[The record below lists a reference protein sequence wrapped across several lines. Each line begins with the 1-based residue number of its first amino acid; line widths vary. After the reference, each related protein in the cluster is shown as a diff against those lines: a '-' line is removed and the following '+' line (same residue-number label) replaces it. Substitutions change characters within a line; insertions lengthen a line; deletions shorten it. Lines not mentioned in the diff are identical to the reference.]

1 MQMSEVT
8 QMTRMMIRRRATW
21 LSWLAMLGCTAGGQD
36 SNTAAT
42 VNGANQY
49 VVGIDISGSRTAS
62 QLQEEQAVVEGLMG
76 RMSFGDRIILVET
89 YRTGVDSAGQW
100 QDSIPARR
108 FTGEL
113 RAKERADLE
122 EFRST
127 APRVAATFFD
137 AEKSKKI
144 QSTDL
149 FRTVWRAADYA
160 RSSNGRRTTLVL
172 LSDMLQSTDE
182 VNMERA
188 GGVPP
193 DNWIE
198 QRKAEGRLP
207 DLANVC
213 VFVVGADPSSKQ
225 GAKVRA
231 FWQKYFEAADARM
244 PSVNYRNMVS
254 DVGEIH
260 C

>member
-1 MQMSEVT
+1 
-8 QMTRMMIRRRATW
+8 MTRETMSRRAAW
-21 LSWLAMLGCTAGGQD
+21 LGGLALIGCTAGGQD
-36 SNTAAT
+36 NPAAT
-42 VNGANQY
+42 VAGANQY
-49 VVGIDISGSRTAS
+49 VVGIDISGSRTPS

-113 RAKERADLE
+113 RARERADLE

-137 AEKSKKI
+137 AEKSKRVM
-144 QSTDL
+144 STDL
-149 FRTVWRAADYA
+149 FHTLWRAADYA
-160 RSSNGRRTTLVL
+160 KSANGRRTTLVL

-188 GGVPP
+188 GGVPS
-193 DNWIE
+193 DSWIE

-213 VFVVGADPSSKQ
+213 VFVVGAEVASRQ
-225 GAKVRA
+225 GAKVRG
-231 FWQKYFEAADARM
+231 FWQRYFEAAGARF
-244 PSVNYRNMVS
+244 PGANYRNMVA
-254 DVGEIH
+254 DVSEVH

>member
-1 MQMSEVT
+1 
-8 QMTRMMIRRRATW
+8 MTRETMRRRAGW
-21 LSWLAMLGCTAGGQD
+21 LCCLGVLGCTAGGQD
-36 SNTAAT
+36 SSPPTAA
-42 VNGANQY
+42 GANQY

-76 RMSFGDRIILVET
+76 RMTFGDRIILVET

-113 RAKERADLE
+113 RARERADLE

-137 AEKSKKI
+137 AEKSKRI
-144 QSTDL
+144 MSTDL
-149 FRTVWRAADYA
+149 FHTLWRAADYA
-160 RSSNGRRTTLVL
+160 KSADGRRTTLVL

-182 VNMERA
+182 VNMELA
-188 GGVPP
+188 GGVPS
-193 DNWIE
+193 DNWIA

-213 VFVVGADPSSKQ
+213 VFVVGAETASRQ
-225 GAKVRA
+225 GAKVRG
-231 FWQKYFEAADARM
+231 FWQRYFEAAGARL
-244 PSVNYRNMVS
+244 PTGNYRNMVA
-254 DVGEIH
+254 DVGEVH
-260 C
+260 CQVI